1 MHPGLPIVESRPDA
15 SRHMDSTSIQWRKPV
30 DAPHGD
36 ARGLDGAAYAE
47 FLRDAAKGRDFKT
60 FQPWRVARAQNDYA
74 WHHDVVRA
82 AARQFQRDA
91 AAVADDLAHVLDER
105 RRDNERRY
113 LSRLP
118 SLAFLCLTALKR
130 GVAQAI
136 VLPLVRWNHGRRM
149 RASSQG
155 GALASAGRPGTNGR
169 TPKASIVIVS
179 FNRLEYLRS
188 TLASLYAT
196 TARADFELIV
206 VDNGS
211 IDGSPAFL
219 RELAG
224 RGAIDKL
231 ILCARNHGSSAG
243 YNLGF
248 AHADRATRYLI
259 KLDSD
264 ISILTPD
271 WLSRFEAFFDRV
283 PDAGVLAMTLVNQLA
298 HRLLP
303 AHRLAGERVTSWNFW
318 ISGGGCMTIRRPLF
332 ERLGYFSEDF
342 DVKYMPDDVDYA
354 VRLGVLGLQSFYLCA
369 ARAYHRDD
377 LDAHYAHV
385 QQQKQRELPASRELM
400 QRRRLEYVSGQRHV
414 HVSYP
419 RYERCRFPDGRRILE
434 LA

>member
-1 MHPGLPIVESRPDA
+1 
-15 SRHMDSTSIQWRKPV
+15 MDFSFVQWRKPV
-30 DAPHGD
+30 GASHDD
-36 ARGLDGAAYAE
+36 ARGRDATAYAE
-47 FLRDAAKGRDFKT
+47 FLRDAAKDRDFKT
-60 FQPWRVARAQNDYA
+60 FQPWRLAQAQNDYA
-74 WHHDVVRA
+74 WHHGVVHV
-82 AARQFQRDA
+82 AARRFQRDA
-91 AAVADDLAHVLDER
+91 AAVADDLAQVLDER
-105 RRDNERRY
+105 RRYNETRY
-113 LSRLP
+113 LSRVP
-118 SLAFLCLTALKR
+118 SLAFRGLTALKS
-130 GVAQAI
+130 GVARTI
-136 VLPLVRWNHGRRM
+136 VLPLVRWSHRRRI

-155 GALASAGRPGTNGR
+155 DELASAGWSR
-169 TPKASIVIVS
+169 TCGQTPRASIVIVS

-188 TLASLYAT
+188 TLTSLYAT

-211 IDGSPAFL
+211 SDGSPALL

-231 ILCARNHGSSAG
+231 ILCSSNRGSSAG

-264 ISILTPD
+264 ISILTPG
-271 WLSRFEAFFDRV
+271 WLPRFEAFFDCV

-298 HRLLP
+298 HQLLP
-303 AHRLAGERVTSWNFW
+303 SRRLAGERVTSWNFW

-354 VRLGVLGLQSFYLCA
+354 VRLGVLGLQSFYLCG
-369 ARAYHRDD
+369 ARAYHRED
-377 LDAHYAHV
+377 LDSHYAQV
-385 QQQKQRELPASRELM
+385 QQQKRRELPASREMM
-400 QRRRLEYVSGQRHV
+400 QRMRMEYVSGKRHV
-414 HVSYP
+414 HVTYP
-419 RYERCRFPDGRRILE
+419 RYERCLFPDGRRILE